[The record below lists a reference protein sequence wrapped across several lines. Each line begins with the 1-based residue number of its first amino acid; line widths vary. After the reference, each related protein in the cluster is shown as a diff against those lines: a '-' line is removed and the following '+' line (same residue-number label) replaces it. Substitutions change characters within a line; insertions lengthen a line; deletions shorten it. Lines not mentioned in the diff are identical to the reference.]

1 MIDRIEALE
10 KEMRSLQ
17 DKILSNP
24 ELVQRAEEILRQI
37 RDILREIN
45 LKDRQI
51 KNIVC
56 KLKGYAD
63 RIDRAEK
70 AIERCEEEL
79 GLPLKEIKKLL
90 YPAREEPLR
99 IEKALREKRVSKERI
114 TEIVETINQALRE
127 IQEVEIAARMSR
139 QRLKRDMKEILEGE
153 AQAKAAKRE
162 LVEANLRLVIRIAK
176 KYTNRGL
183 QFLDLIQEGNIGL
196 MKAVDKFEYQR
207 GYKLSTYATWWIRQA
222 ITRAIADHARTIRI
236 PVHMTATIHKLVRT
250 SRSLVQETG
259 REPTLEEIAEKME
272 LPVEKIQKV
281 MKLAKRPISLQAP
294 IGEGGD
300 LRMGDFIEDKK
311 VVYPVVAAIN
321 RNLANQTRRA
331 LSSLTPR
338 EEKIVRKRFGIGE
351 KAEQTLAEVGKDFG
365 VTRDERE
372 NPPDRGQGTEKT
384 SSSKPKQKAK
394 VFHRKLRIPIHHLGK
409 KCSDPS
415 TSGF

>member
-24 ELVQRAEEILRQI
+24 ELVQRAEEIFRQI

-351 KAEQTLAEVGKDFG
+351 KAEQTLAEVAR
-365 VTRDERE
+365 TL
-372 NPPDRGQGTEKT
+372 
-384 SSSKPKQKAK
+384 A
-394 VFHRKLRIPIHHLGK
+394 
-409 KCSDPS
+409 
-415 TSGF
+415 